1 MISTA
6 LVMHRAADGC
16 GLMTIGQRAF
26 NAMSTL

>member
-6 LVMHRAADGC
+6 RVMHRAADGC

-26 NAMSTL
+26 SAISTL